1 MLQEHTP
8 SIGFALLSAHA
19 LLSLCMPLD
28 VLRPT
33 LHVRPDKDAMG
44 STHQGEVRR
53 RPLLLRT
60 ARLVSPKVSWKEN
73 PRTQHGSRLV
83 YGLAYRSRD
92 AISKGAKSYGLPKF
106 QDQWKCYCP

>member
-8 SIGFALLSAHA
+8 SIGFALLCAHA
-19 LLSLCMPLD
+19 LLSL
-28 VLRPT
+28 RE
-33 LHVRPDKDAMG
+33 RGRSDKDAMG

-60 ARLVSPKVSWKEN
+60 ARLVLPKVSWKEN

-83 YGLAYRSRD
+83 YGLANRSRD
-92 AISKGAKSYGLPKF
+92 AISKGAKNRLSKF
-106 QDQWKCYCP
+106 QDQWKCYCS